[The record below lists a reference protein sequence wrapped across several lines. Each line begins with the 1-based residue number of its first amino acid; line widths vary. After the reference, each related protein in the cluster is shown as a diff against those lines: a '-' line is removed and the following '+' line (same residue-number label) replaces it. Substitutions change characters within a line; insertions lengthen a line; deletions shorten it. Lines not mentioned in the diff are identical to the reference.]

1 MSGLD
6 GATRSTTLT
15 PWSAVSTLR
24 KIRLAPLLFACS
36 AAASHGAL
44 RAQASAK
51 PLPTFEWVFSDSV
64 RRAAALPS
72 TAWLSDN
79 TLMFYDTRLPAE
91 QRRFEIIDPATGA
104 RRDAFSVRDALRSL
118 DSLLPPGQARRSLAW
133 PESFDAAGNHALYTF
148 GGDLFVLDVPT
159 SRFVRLTRT
168 DSAEHSAEF
177 SPDGTRVAFVR
188 ANDLY
193 VVDIGT
199 GAESRLT
206 RDGTATTLNG
216 TLSWLYWEE
225 IFGRRDI
232 GYWWSPDSKH
242 IAYLQ
247 TDESKVDVMTFVDFA
262 PLTPRV
268 ITQRYAKAGRPNPR
282 ARVGIVSVAGGAT
295 TWVRMTDKP
304 FELLL
309 RVKWLPDS
317 RRVSVQTMT
326 RDQREVGLYIADRAS
341 GAAQRIITETDP
353 GYVNIHDDLHFLR
366 GGGQFL
372 WASERD
378 GNYHIYRYALDS
390 HVIPS
395 GAASAAT
402 SRNRDLPER
411 KAASLVNQVTRGP
424 WSLASSGGVFWVRQA
439 VTGIDGDWM
448 YFTAMEKSSVERHL
462 YRIRLDGTE
471 MTRLSEEPGVHR
483 ITMAPGAR
491 FYTDAFSDARTLPS
505 LALRRLHP
513 RPGPTARQT
522 LAAPRAEL
530 FAGVDIQYPE
540 MTTIPARDGFPMPA
554 RILKP
559 RDFRANEKHPVVM
572 AVYGGASSATVTDAW
587 QSDIVFYQLLLAE
600 GYVVVK
606 VDNRIATAKSK
617 TLENLVVGRLGDT
630 ETADLTD
637 AARWLKRQPWVDSSR
652 VGVWG
657 WSNGGYIT
665 LQLMTRSTEFKAG
678 IAVAPVTDWRFYD
691 SKWAE
696 AFLGMPDENPRAYD
710 SASVVTRAANL
721 HGHLLVVHGTYDDNV
736 QPQNT
741 QAFFDA
747 LIKAGKPFEMMMY
760 PMRKH
765 DIGDRDANVHLYRT
779 MLEFWKRSL

>member
-1 MSGLD
+1 MNSPFQML
-6 GATRSTTLT
+6 ATVIRT
-15 PWSAVSTLR
+15 V
-24 KIRLAPLLFACS
+24 RLAPLVLFAAGS
-36 AAASHGAL
+36 AVVSAG
-44 RAQASAK
+44 AQAPAK
-51 PLPTFEWVFSDSV
+51 PLPTFEWVFSDQI
-64 RRAAALPS
+64 RRAAALPT

-79 TLMFYDTRLPAE
+79 TVMFYDARVPAD
-91 QRRFEIIDPATGA
+91 QRTFEIIQPATGA
-104 RRDAFSVRDALRSL
+104 RRQAFDLGAALRSL
-118 DSLLPPGQARRSLAW
+118 NALLPAAQAQRSLAW
-133 PESFDAAGNHALYTF
+133 PESFDAAGRHAFYTVA
-148 GGDLFVLDVPT
+148 GDLFVLDLPT

-177 SPDGTRVAFVR
+177 SPDGRRLAFVR

-193 VVDIGT
+193 VVDLATRGET
-199 GAESRLT
+199 RLT
-206 RDGTATTLNG
+206 RDGSTTTLNG

-232 GYWWSPDSKH
+232 GYWWSPDSRS

-262 PLTPRV
+262 PLNPRV
-268 ITQRYAKAGRPNPR
+268 ITQRYPKAGRPNPK
-282 ARVGIVSVAGGAT
+282 ARVGVVSAAGNTT
-295 TWVRMTDKP
+295 TWVRIVDKP
-304 FELLL
+304 FDTIL

-326 RDQREVGLYIADRAS
+326 RDQREVGLYLADRAT
-341 GAAQRIITETDP
+341 GAATRILTETDP
-353 GYVNIHDDLHFLR
+353 GYVNIHDDLHFLP
-366 GGGQFL
+366 GGKEFL

-378 GNYHIYRYALDS
+378 GNYHIYRY
-390 HVIPS
+390 VIPS
-395 GAASAAT
+395 EGPSGPESPALTRASDEG
-402 SRNRDLPER
+402 RNRRRPER
-411 KAASLVNQVTRGP
+411 GLATLVNQVTRGP

-439 VTGIDGDWM
+439 VTGVDGEWM

-462 YRIRLDGTE
+462 YRTRLDGTG
-471 MTRLSEEPGVHR
+471 MTRLSREQGVHR
-483 ITMAPGAR
+483 VTMAPNAA
-491 FYTDAFSDARTLPS
+491 FYVDAFSDARTLPS
-505 LALRRLHP
+505 LTLRRP
-513 RPGPTARQT
+513 DSTASVRV
-522 LAAPRAEL
+522 LAPPRAEL
-530 FAGVDIQYPE
+530 FATFDVQYPE
-540 MTTIPARDGFPMPA
+540 MTTIPARDGFAMPA

-559 RDFRANEKHPVVM
+559 RNFRANEKHPVVM

-587 QSDIVFYQLLLAE
+587 QSDILFYQLLLAE

-606 VDNRIATAKSK
+606 IDNRVATAKAK
-617 TLENLVVGRLGDT
+617 ALENLSVGKLGDS

-637 AARWLKRQPWVDSSR
+637 AARWLKQQPWVDSSR

-657 WSNGGYIT
+657 WSHGGYIT

-691 SKWAE
+691 SKWSE

-747 LIKAGKPFEMMMY
+747 LIRAGKAFEMMNY

-765 DIGDRDANVHLYRT
+765 DIGDRAANTHLYRT